1 MENLVERL
9 CAQSVPARYL
19 SDFIANTAFIGGA
32 LHVNNVNVIINRGI
46 MERNHVV
53 VGLIYAKQEASVS
66 INGTG
71 IRKCNT
77 YSMLNAGSP
86 VVYFLQSTGYIYL
99 SYLNSVYQ

>member
-1 MENLVERL
+1 MINM
-9 CAQSVPARYL
+9 
-19 SDFIANTAFIGGA
+19 
-32 LHVNNVNVIINRGI
+32 NVTINRGI

-77 YSMLNAGSP
+77 YSMLAVQLFTSYR
-86 VVYFLQSTGYIYL
+86 VVVIFHT
-99 SYLNSVYQ
+99 